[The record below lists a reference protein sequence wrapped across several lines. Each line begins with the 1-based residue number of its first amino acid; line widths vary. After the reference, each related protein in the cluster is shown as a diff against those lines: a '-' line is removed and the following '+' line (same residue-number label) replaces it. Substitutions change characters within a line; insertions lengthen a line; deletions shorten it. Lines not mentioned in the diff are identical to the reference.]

1 MSKKLYMGIGLVPL
15 LATAAFLMAPMA
27 AQGATCINPCHPH
40 WYVNGSEVAQGEEV
54 QTLAWGALT
63 LESEPAGKAAP
74 VTCNNVAG
82 GTVENPVGGGSGI
95 GNTENFARI
104 SALTPNVRQA

>member
-40 WYVNGSEVAQGEEV
+40 WYVNGSEVAQVKKYRHSRGV
-54 QTLAWGALT
+54 HSRSNPNQ
-63 LESEPAGKAAP
+63 PGKLRRSH
-74 VTCNNVAG
+74 VTM
-82 GTVENPVGGGSGI
+82 
-95 GNTENFARI
+95 
-104 SALTPNVRQA
+104 